1 MVATESDHA
10 TAKGYCMKKSKN
22 YMADVQTE
30 TKITSEDIVVRR
42 RGFDLDAFERVSLEG
57 KISFTPLPKEN
68 FIAEALS
75 RAGGDQDK
83 LYSLFNS
90 AMRRD
95 AVLTQKSSLQPPD
108 TLPNWVPSAKVV
120 LGFLNNFRAMAPYS
134 KFPDTKAGRKDQTAA
149 ITAFL
154 KSQPA
159 LIESIKM
166 LALAASGSDE
176 DEDGGEDNE

>member
-1 MVATESDHA
+1 
-10 TAKGYCMKKSKN
+10 
-22 YMADVQTE
+22 MAEVTE
-30 TKITSEDIVVRR
+30 TKNTAEEIVVRR

-57 KISFTPLPKEN
+57 KISFTPLAKEN
-68 FIAEALS
+68 FVAEALA
-75 RAGGDQDK
+75 RVEGDQDR
-83 LYSLFNS
+83 LYLLFNS

-95 AVLTQKSSLQPPD
+95 AVLTQKSTLQPDPQK
-108 TLPNWVPSAKVV
+108 LPNWVPSAKVV

-134 KFPDTKAGRKDQTAA
+134 KEQDRKKQTQQ
-149 ITAFL
+149 IIAFL

-176 DEDGGEDNE
+176 DEDEAGDNE